1 MHGRFPLRLRPGYYH
16 SPRPNYHGHHGG
28 VYYRLGGHDLGY
40 YVGLNGHYVG
50 HYELDLGLGHHE
62 LDLGPHQWQLNVGWA
77 ARQNPR

>member
-50 HYELDLGLGHHE
+50 LDGYYVGHYE